1 LFEDAA
7 ALRAFMISHAR
18 YSMTLRAALAAA
30 AAANKSYGSADKT
43 SDLAAGFDLWSRE
56 TSPVVTQREWIN
68 FYSDIYRT
76 GARAYWLIAKRAGKD
91 AVAPECCTV
100 LAPGLVEIAKVIP
113 SQLGQAPIALPLDRA
128 IADAVRFD
136 ADGDGVESSELLQ
149 TASNS
154 SSSSSS
160 SLSTGS
166 INRSSSS
173 SSGNSNGN
181 KEIIVL
187 IEKYAAGLTN
197 VDILEYGI
205 MRLGTLCNALR
216 PVQSLGH

>member
-1 LFEDAA
+1 
-7 ALRAFMISHAR
+7 MISHAR

-30 AAANKSYGSADKT
+30 AAANKSYGSAGMT
-43 SDLAAGFDLWSRE
+43 SDLAAGFDLWSRD

-160 SLSTGS
+160 LSTGS

-173 SSGNSNGN
+173 SSSGNSNSNGN
-181 KEIIVL
+181 KEIIVV

>member
-1 LFEDAA
+1 
-7 ALRAFMISHAR
+7 M
-18 YSMTLRAALAAA
+18 
-30 AAANKSYGSADKT
+30 
-43 SDLAAGFDLWSRE
+43 
-56 TSPVVTQREWIN
+56 
-68 FYSDIYRT
+68 
-76 GARAYWLIAKRAGKD
+76 
-91 AVAPECCTV
+91 
-100 LAPGLVEIAKVIP
+100 APGLVEIAKVIP

-160 SLSTGS
+160 LSTGS

-173 SSGNSNGN
+173 SSSGNSNSNGN
-181 KEIIVL
+181 KEIIVV

-197 VDILEYGI
+197 VDILEHGI

>member
-1 LFEDAA
+1 
-7 ALRAFMISHAR
+7 MISHAR

-30 AAANKSYGSADKT
+30 AAANKSYGSAGMT
-43 SDLAAGFDLWSRE
+43 SDLAAGFDLWSRN

-113 SQLGQAPIALPLDRA
+113 SQLGQAPIAF
-128 IADAVRFD
+128 AVRFD

-160 SLSTGS
+160 LSTGS

-173 SSGNSNGN
+173 SSSGNSNSNGN
-181 KEIIVL
+181 KEIIVV

>member
-1 LFEDAA
+1 
-7 ALRAFMISHAR
+7 MISHAR

-30 AAANKSYGSADKT
+30 AAANKSYGSAGMT
-43 SDLAAGFDLWSRE
+43 SDLAAGFDLWSRD

-128 IADAVRFD
+128 IADAFRFD

-160 SLSTGS
+160 LSTGS

-173 SSGNSNGN
+173 SSSGNSNSNGN
-181 KEIIVL
+181 KEIIVV

-216 PVQSLGH
+216 PVQSLAH